1 MIEVDA
7 EAEKPRRIK
16 AARIA
21 TVAMFQ
27 VGERGVS
34 FSFAKVDSKLTGFD
48 KVISEGIEP
57 NSGTTGFQRYQS
69 G

>member
-16 AARIA
+16 AVRIA

-34 FSFAKVDSKLTGFD
+34 FSFAKVDSKLKGID
-48 KVISEGIEP
+48 KVILEGNET
-57 NSGTTGFQRYQS
+57 NSGITGVQRCKS